1 MKNLKSSKGIA
12 LLELVVTIVIMMI
25 LVIALTTNIT
35 STLETRRYYAVKEDI
50 IALTESIQ
58 KYYVANGSVP
68 SSETVSFDID
78 TLNPSDKNPNDN
90 GVYYKIDI
98 DKLLAFD
105 STIELNN
112 PEDTYLVNEQSLTVY
127 YEEGVKLD
135 GKIHYTVV
143 DDFSGGSFAESYY
156 SNTDLP
162 IISAV
167 TLKSSGQQ
175 ENRASVGDT
184 VTLKMIANYTLTTEP
199 TVTINGQEVSATWN
213 GRVGKATYTVTK
225 EDAIGN
231 DGKKIEINISGYAA
245 DGRNGKEINDI
256 TFGKAVSIADP
267 SIDGVIIP
275 EGFYYVGGRIGTG
288 IVISDNESDQNMY
301 KGRSNVGT
309 DLEGNQ
315 YVWIE
320 VPQTNKVYPTAG
332 LNITSFSSTEYT
344 KIENDLHTYTSDY
357 RKSTP
362 STDTYYSGCG
372 LSSTSQYNT
381 LKQKMLKSVYQ
392 NGGFWIGRYETGL
405 TNRYRTYGE
414 EWSVE
419 HPITDTPVIQW
430 NAYPYV
436 WLRCSQAQTLASN
449 MYSGN
454 CTSSL
459 LFGVQWDLTLKYM
472 ETKGIAQKV
481 LNEDSTEVG
490 NYPNTVFTVTNG
502 KYSLDKGVNWSSS
515 TYTKQKGEGLLH
527 TTGAVEQFK
536 LLNIYD
542 LAGNVW
548 EWTLENSGY
557 SSAPCRSRGGD
568 FVDLDGTDIPASARN
583 LYGKEGDPTTN
594 NYHGVGFRV
603 TFY

>member
-1 MKNLKSSKGIA
+1 MKNLKSSKGITMI
-12 LLELVVTIVIMMI
+12 ELAVTITVMMI
-25 LVIALTTNIT
+25 LVIVTTSNIS
-35 STLETRRYYAVKEDI
+35 STLELRKYYAVKEDI
-50 IALTESIQ
+50 IALTEGVQ
-58 KYYVANGSVP
+58 KYYMENGTLP
-68 SSETVSFDID
+68 ITGLYDFNID
-78 TLNPSDKNPNDN
+78 ELNSADKNPNDN
-90 GVYYKIDI
+90 SNYYKINI
-98 DKLLAFD
+98 DEIKKFD
-105 STIELNN
+105 STIEINKEDNN
-112 PEDTYLVNEQSLTVY
+112 YLVNEQSLTVY
-127 YEEGVKLD
+127 CAEGVKLD
-135 GKIHYTVV
+135 GKIHYTIV
-143 DDFSGGSFAESYY
+143 DNFETDSFAGNYY
-156 SNTDLP
+156 ANTDLP

-167 TLKSSGQQ
+167 TLESNGSEK
-175 ENRASVGDT
+175 NRASIGDT

-199 TVTINGQEVSATWN
+199 TVTINGQSVDATWN
-213 GRVGKATYTVTK
+213 GRVGKATYTITK

-275 EGFYYVGGRIGTG
+275 EGFYYVGGRIGSG
-288 IVISDNESDQNMY
+288 IVISDNESDQNKY
-301 KGRSNVGT
+301 KGRNNVGT

-357 RKSTP
+357 RKNTP

-414 EWSVE
+414 EWSVV

-472 ETKGIAQKV
+472 ETKGINKKI

-490 NYPNTVFTVTNG
+490 NYPNTIFTITNG
-502 KYSLDKGVNWSSS
+502 KYSLNKGANWSSS
-515 TYTKQKGEGLLH
+515 TYTKQRGEGLLH

-548 EWTLENSGY
+548 EWTLENSSY